1 MKISVILGQP
11 DFCVDTEEIG
21 KELIRR
27 VKRPEDVYVHRHY
40 KRQGKFVIK

>member
-21 KELIRR
+21 PEMIRR
-27 VKRPEDVYVHRHY
+27 VNSPKDVYVHRHY
-40 KRQGKFVIK
+40 KRQGK